1 MDPVY
6 AGVIAGMAL
15 LFGGVV
21 IAFGIYVYKECTL
34 RQPET
39 EYTRV

>member
-6 AGVIAGMAL
+6 AGVIAGL
-15 LFGGVV
+15 TILFTLV
-21 IAFGIYVYKECTL
+21 ICGFGIYVYKECQVRDTA
-34 RQPET
+34 

>member
-6 AGVIAGMAL
+6 AGVIAGL
-15 LFGGVV
+15 VILFTLV
-21 IAFGIYVYKECTL
+21 ICGFGIYIYKECRL
-34 RQPET
+34 QDT